1 VTTVDLSRLDAK
13 PVPNQWSQ
21 QFLHVRSPEPNALPI
36 ILTHGWPGSVFA
48 YLDVIGPLTDPRAH
62 GLDPADAF
70 DVVIPSVP
78 GFGFSGP
85 TRERGWDRRRI
96 ARAWVELMRRL
107 GYERYGAVGNDGGS
121 FVSPEVGRLDP
132 EHVVGVHVT
141 QVFSFPSG
149 DPDEF
154 AGLSEADLG
163 GLKYLEYFMK
173 EKMAFNQL
181 QSTQPQTLA
190 YALLDSPV
198 GQLAWSAQL
207 LEGLD
212 AQFILDNVTLYWL
225 TGTAGSSA
233 RMYWE
238 DFHAQPGEAPPTT
251 APLGVAVFPRDFRS
265 IRKFAERDHRNLVRW
280 SEFADGGHYAAHEV
294 PDLLAGDLRSFF
306 RELR

>member
-1 VTTVDLSRLDAK
+1 
-13 PVPNQWSQ
+13 
-21 QFLHVRSPEPNALPI
+21 
-36 ILTHGWPGSVFA
+36 VFE

-85 TRERGWDRRRI
+85 TREKGWDRRRM
-96 ARAWVELMRRL
+96 ARAWVELMHRL

-121 FVSPEVGRLDP
+121 FISPEVGRLDP
-132 EHVVGVHVT
+132 ERVVGVHVT

-149 DPDEF
+149 DSAEF
-154 AGLSEADLG
+154 EGLSEADLG
-163 GLKYLEYFMK
+163 GLRYLESFMK

-212 AQFILDNVTLYWL
+212 PEFILDNVTLYWL
-225 TGTAGSSA
+225 TRTAGSSA

-238 DFHAQPGEAPPTT
+238 DFHAQAGQAEPTT
-251 APLGVAVFPRDFRS
+251 VPIGVAVFPRDFRS
-265 IRKFAERDHRNLVRW
+265 IRTFAERDHRAIVRW
-280 SEFADGGHYAAHEV
+280 TEFPEGGHYAAHEV
-294 PDLLAGDLRSFF
+294 PDLLADDVRAFY